1 MKIKVL
7 DFTSENLI
15 ALAARQCMHFEPG
28 EELPVLSTKLA
39 TQLIFAEH
47 TSLLEHAVIVLQISN
62 VSRAFMT
69 QITRHRMASF
79 TCSSQHYQDAS
90 NHGLILPEGDDSG
103 LSLLRGACLTSNHGL
118 ALPEGDDSGL
128 SLLRGACLAT
138 MSVYKTLLKL
148 MPKETA
154 RLVLPNA
161 AGVNIIMTLN
171 AREAVHIMRIRRC
184 KRNVEEMIAF
194 TKLLYAAM
202 QETWPK
208 LSASPALGPTCLNGH
223 CNQGSMTCGKP
234 LESIK

>member
-1 MKIKVL
+1 MEVKVL
-7 DFTSENLI
+7 DFTSEHLI
-15 ALAARQCMHFEPG
+15 ALAARQCMHFKSETK
-28 EELPVLSTKLA
+28 LPVLSTELV
-39 TQLIFAEH
+39 THLIFAEH
-47 TSLLEHAVIVLQISN
+47 TSLLEHAVMVLQISN
-62 VSRAFMT
+62 VSRAFMA

-90 NHGLILPEGDDSG
+90 NHGLVLPEGDDSG
-103 LSLLRGACLTSNHGL
+103 LSLLRS
-118 ALPEGDDSGL
+118 
-128 SLLRGACLAT
+128 ACLAC
-138 MSVYKTLLKL
+138 MSVYKTLLKQV
-148 MPKETA
+148 PKEVA

-161 AGVNIIMTLN
+161 AGVNMIMTLN

-194 TKLLYAAM
+194 SKLLYAAM

-208 LSASPALGPTCLNGH
+208 LSASPALGPACLNGH

>member
-1 MKIKVL
+1 MEVKVL

-15 ALAARQCMHFEPG
+15 ALAARQCMHFELG
-28 EELPVLSTKLA
+28 TELPVLSTELV
-39 TQLIFAEH
+39 TRLIFAEH
-47 TSLLEHAVIVLQISN
+47 TSLLEHAVMVLQINN
-62 VSRAFMT
+62 VSRAFMA
-69 QITRHRMASF
+69 QITRHSMASF

-90 NHGLILPEGDDSG
+90 DHGLVLPEGDDSG
-103 LSLLRGACLTSNHGL
+103 LSI
-118 ALPEGDDSGL
+118 
-128 SLLRGACLAT
+128 LRGACLAT

-148 MPKETA
+148 LPKEVA

-161 AGVNIIMTLN
+161 AGVNMIMTLN

-208 LSASPALGPTCLNGH
+208 LSASPAIGPACLNGP
-223 CNQGSMTCGKP
+223 CNQGPMTCGEP
-234 LESIK
+234 LEDIK